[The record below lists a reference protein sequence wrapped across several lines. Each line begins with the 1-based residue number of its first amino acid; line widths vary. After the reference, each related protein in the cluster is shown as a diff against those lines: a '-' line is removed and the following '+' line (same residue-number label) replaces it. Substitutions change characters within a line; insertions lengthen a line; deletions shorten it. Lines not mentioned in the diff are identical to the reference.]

1 MTVAIR
7 SLRVTADIDG
17 RQYAAGGKQV
27 DAANESMAASSLKAA
42 QAMAQAD
49 RQAGQSGGV
58 LASLS
63 RQYLTGYK
71 GADEFEKAVARLS
84 RGIEKGAV
92 PLDRVETILG
102 GIYQKYGLTANAAA
116 LLENG
121 QTALGNAATV
131 LNGRL
136 EQQEQALEGAALAH
150 QRMANAANDNAFKQ
164 RMLMFQLN
172 DVFQSIAL
180 GMPLTQVALQQGP
193 QIAQI
198 YGPGEGGI
206 GRAFRETGQMIG
218 GVLTKFPLVTAG
230 VLGIGA
236 AFAAMTYEI
245 NQTTDVAVGF
255 GDVALASFQVLGS
268 YIWDELQPAV
278 DAIAPWF
285 QTAWDGVIAGVKW
298 VGNGIIATIKSA
310 IEIVLSNVANIPGA
324 FTVAGEAA
332 ANGFIRAFEWM
343 VNKAIEGL
351 NKLISF
357 SNELAQNYGIGYV
370 TDKLGWTTDGKVK
383 PFDPFDAGKAD
394 FGGGSAAADMER
406 RRQDTLRNIRSNYDQ
421 DYLGDYFKDVR
432 DQAIKNAQDDD
443 KKKGGGRGE
452 RESDYERTIRRIR
465 EQTEAAKED
474 TRVVD
479 LSTYARERQS
489 AVQDILTAAQRD
501 GMEVGKA
508 FANAQELINASTDKL
523 SPALVAERQ
532 RILDVA
538 SAYAQAQADAE
549 KAEDAQRKFKEAMEF
564 AKETTRGFFDDF
576 KNSLENGATVWEA
589 FADAALNALDRVVDK
604 LLNDVLDAIF
614 EVNSSGG
621 AGGESWL
628 GSIFSGLFGG
638 GAKADPWAGA
648 RVANAFGNVY
658 RSQSLSAYSNRI
670 VDNPTYFAFAK
681 GAGVMGEAGPEAIMP
696 LRRDATGRLGVSVSG
711 DRYASANDNR
721 GETIIRVALG
731 DGLVA
736 EILRKA
742 EGQAVQVVQTH
753 NEAQRNLRQNGGD
766 F

>member
-136 EQQEQALEGAALAH
+136 EQQQQALEGAALAH

-278 DAIAPWF
+278 NAIAPWF

-298 VGNGIIATIKSA
+298 LGNGIIATIKSA
-310 IEIVLSNVANIPGA
+310 IDVVVFNIGNIPNA
-324 FTVAGEAA
+324 FKIAGEAA
-332 ANGFIRAFEWM
+332 ANGFIAGIEFLVQKALEGIKKIRDNIQGMIEFVGADQAAEIFGFSGKLPEVPTGFE
-343 VNKAIEGL
+343 
-351 NKLISF
+351 
-357 SNELAQNYGIGYV
+357 
-370 TDKLGWTTDGKVK
+370 LGRMDI
-383 PFDPFDAGKAD
+383 
-394 FGGGSAAADMER
+394 GGSSAQADMDR
-406 RRQDTLRNIRSNYDQ
+406 RRKDLWDNIGRNYDQ

-432 DQAIKNAQDDD
+432 DQAIKNAQSDD

-465 EQTEAAKED
+465 EQTEATKED

-532 RILDVA
+532 RVLDVA

-549 KAEDAQRKFKEAMEF
+549 KAEEAQRKFKEAMEF

-628 GSIFSGLFGG
+628 GSIFGGLFGG

-658 RSQSLSAYSNRI
+658 RSQSLSAYSNQI
-670 VDNPTYFAFAK
+670 VDKPTYFAFAK
-681 GAGVMGEAGPEAIMP
+681 GAGVMGEAGDPEAIMP
-696 LRRDATGRLGVSVSG
+696 LRRDASGRLGVSVSG

-742 EGQAVQVVQTH
+742 EGQAVQVVQTN